1 MKRSRAQPGFTF
13 VEILAALVFLGILM
27 PVVVSALTLSN
38 SAAVIAERT
47 SAAVRLG
54 ENRLNEL
61 TLADAW
67 TSAETRGEFGP
78 EWPGYRWELSR
89 ADWEAGDMTEL
100 AMNVF
105 FQVQG
110 REHVVHLS
118 TLVSE
123 AVSQAASEAATTP

>member
-1 MKRSRAQPGFTF
+1 MKLPRLQSGFTF
-13 VEILAALVFLGILM
+13 VEILAALVFLGILL

-38 SAAVIAERT
+38 RAAVIAER
-47 SAAVRLG
+47 SAVAVRLG

-61 TLADAW
+61 TLGNAW
-67 TSAETRGEFGP
+67 TSADARGEFGS
-78 EWPGYRWELSR
+78 EWPGFRWEFSR

-105 FQVQG
+105 FPVQG
-110 REHVVHLS
+110 KEHVLHLS

-123 AVSQAASEAATTP
+123 TSQVQTTP